1 MRGLKLFVRAIEAG
15 DSEAVREF
23 LTANGDDHAV
33 PACGLLGKLL
43 GRVVAVM
50 AIDLGEPAGIRI
62 EGLIVA
68 SELRR
73 KQIGRIMMNEL
84 EELAAKMERD
94 WLIMDPSAGAHEFL
108 RRVGFVETEDR
119 MIRKVQR

>member
-15 DSEAVREF
+15 DSEAVRAF
-23 LTANGDDHAV
+23 LTENGDDHAV

-50 AIDLGEPAGIRI
+50 AIDLGESAGVRI
-62 EGLIVA
+62 ERLIVA

-73 KQIGRIMMNEL
+73 KQIGRVMMNEV

-94 WLIMDPSAGAHEFL
+94 WLIMDPSAGGHEFL
-108 RRVGFVETEDR
+108 RRVGFVEAGDQ
-119 MIRKVQR
+119 MMRKVKR

>member
-1 MRGLKLFVRAIEAG
+1 MRGLKLFVRAIDAG

-50 AIDLGEPAGIRI
+50 AIDLGEPAGVRI
-62 EGLIVA
+62 ERLLVA

-94 WLIMDPSAGAHEFL
+94 WLIIDPSAGAQEFL
-108 RRVGFVETEDR
+108 RRVGFVEAGDH